1 MKELKKYLIDE
12 KTVSHLESILSMLAM
27 NESQQAF
34 FELDSVINDI
44 VTWCEVKEK

>member
-27 NESQQAF
+27 NESQLAF

-44 VTWCEVKEK
+44 LTWCEVEGK